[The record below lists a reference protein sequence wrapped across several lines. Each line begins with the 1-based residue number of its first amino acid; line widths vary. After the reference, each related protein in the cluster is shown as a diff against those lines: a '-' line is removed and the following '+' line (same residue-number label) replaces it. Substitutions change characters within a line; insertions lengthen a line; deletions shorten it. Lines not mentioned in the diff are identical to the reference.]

1 MEPARQGKPGKEI
14 KKEKEKETESESE
27 SEPWTNN

>member
-14 KKEKEKETESESE
+14 KKEKETESESE
-27 SEPWTNN
+27 PRTNN

>member
-14 KKEKEKETESESE
+14 KKEKETESESE
-27 SEPWTNN
+27 SEPRTNN

>member
-27 SEPWTNN
+27 PRTNN